1 MLPAAVR
8 QGRQRCKAGWHF
20 LTSSSRQ
27 ASTLLFVE
35 HNDGKVAPATLAA
48 AAAATKHL
56 PGPLEALVC
65 GFGALA
71 SVAASVAAVPGVS
84 KVWLAS
90 DPSLERPLAEPISK
104 LLSLMAEKHRP
115 SHLLAAS
122 TAQGRNLLPRAAA
135 LLGCQPVTD
144 VVKIMDENTFVRPIY
159 AGNAFATVQ
168 YHNPPAVRVV
178 TVRPTAFA
186 AGAASASA
194 AASSSSASL
203 PSAAAA
209 PVEPVAPELLQQLA
223 GVVSARWE
231 GQDVRSSGRPEL
243 GSAKVVV
250 CGGRAL
256 KSAENFVMLEEL
268 ADLMGGAVGASR
280 AAVDAGF
287 VPNDL
292 QVGQTG
298 KVVAPDLY
306 IGVGISGA
314 IQHLAGMKDS
324 RTIVAINNDPEA
336 PILAVADYGL
346 VQDLFTAVPEL
357 IAEVRAAK
365 QQAATTADADGGAAG
380 GPAGGAAA

>member
-1 MLPAAVR
+1 MLSAAIR
-8 QGRQRCKAGWHF
+8 QGQQRCTAGWHF
-20 LTSSSRQ
+20 IASSSRQ

-35 HNDGKVAPATLAA
+35 HNGEGKVAPATLAA
-48 AAAATKHL
+48 ASAASQFL

-65 GFGALA
+65 GFGEALA
-71 SVAASVAAVPGVS
+71 STAASVAAVPGVT

-90 DPSLERPLAEPISK
+90 DPSLERPVAEPLSK
-104 LLSLMAEKHRP
+104 LLSRIAAKHQP

-122 TAQGRNLLPRAAA
+122 TAQGRNLLPRTAA
-135 LLGCQPVTD
+135 LLGTQPVTD
-144 VVKIMDENTFVRPIY
+144 VVKILDENTFVRPIY

-168 YHNPPAVRVV
+168 FSTPPPAVRVV
-178 TVRPTAFA
+178 SVRPTAFA
-186 AGAASASA
+186 AGAAA
-194 AASSSSASL
+194 AASSPPAGAS
-203 PSAAAA
+203 PA
-209 PVEPVAPELLQQLA
+209 PVEPVAPELLHEL
-223 GVVSARWE
+223 GDVVSARWE

-256 KSAENFVMLEEL
+256 KSAENFAMLEEL
-268 ADLMGGAVGASR
+268 ADQLGGAVGASR

-336 PILAVADYGL
+336 PILSVADYGL
-346 VQDLFTAVPEL
+346 VQDLFTAVPQL
-357 IAEVRAAK
+357 IKEVREIK
-365 QQAATTADADGGAAG
+365 EQAGSA
-380 GPAGGAAA
+380 

>member
-1 MLPAAVR
+1 MLSAAIH
-8 QGRQRCKAGWHF
+8 QYRQRYRVLCHSFA
-20 LTSSSRQ
+20 SSWRQ

-35 HNDGKVAPATLAA
+35 HNGDGKVAPATLAA
-48 AAAATKHL
+48 ASAASKYL
-56 PGPLEALVC
+56 PGSLEAVVC
-65 GFGALA
+65 GFGDVLLNTAS
-71 SVAASVAAVPGVS
+71 SVAALPGVT
-84 KVWLAS
+84 KVWLAA
-90 DPSLERPLAEPISK
+90 DPSLERPLAEPLSK
-104 LLSLMAEKHRP
+104 LLSLMAAKHRP
-115 SHLLAAS
+115 SHLLAAA
-122 TAQGRNLLPRAAA
+122 TAQGRNVLPRTAA
-135 LLGCQPVTD
+135 LLGTQPVTD
-144 VVKIMDENTFVRPIY
+144 VVKILDENTFVRPIY

-168 YHNPPAVRVV
+168 FCAAPSVRVV

-186 AGAASASA
+186 ASDAGNTSGSKAAI
-194 AASSSSASL
+194 
-203 PSAAAA
+203 
-209 PVEPVAPELLQQLA
+209 EPLDSELLKQLA
-223 GVVSARWE
+223 DVVSARWE

-256 KSAENFVMLEEL
+256 KSAENFAMLEEL
-268 ADLMGGAVGASR
+268 ADLLGGALGASR

-336 PILAVADYGL
+336 PILSVADYGL
-346 VQDLFTAVPEL
+346 VQDLFVAVPQL
-357 IAEVRAAK
+357 IQEIKASK
-365 QQAATTADADGGAAG
+365 QSGAA
-380 GPAGGAAA
+380 